1 MVNITHKSSTLR
13 KAIAEAVLSVSS
25 QETIDAIVNNRVP
38 KGNVFEMAKTAG
50 LFAAKKTSDVIPD
63 CHPLPIE
70 FTSIQFEIKDPDI
83 GFVTIMDVEMT
94 NDYSL
99 AKLYVTFLD
108 KEKGAELQ
116 LKALNGYAKQI
127 RGALGKKLM
136 IRKIPEI
143 KFLVDSTFEQGKKID
158 DIIDLLQKQ
167 RQN

>member
-70 FTSIQFEIKDPDI
+70 FTSIQFEIKDLDI
-83 GFVTIMDVEMT
+83 HITSEVHTIYKTGVEVEAM
-94 NDYSL
+94 YSASVVAL
-99 AKLYVTFLD
+99 TMYDMLKPID
-108 KEKGAELQ
+108 K
-116 LKALNGYAKQI
+116 NI
-127 RGALGKKLM
+127 
-136 IRKIPEI
+136 EI
-143 KFLVDSTFEQGKKID
+143 KNIKNILKFNVK
-158 DIIDLLQKQ
+158 
-167 RQN
+167 

>member
-1 MVNITHKSSTLR
+1 M
-13 KAIAEAVLSVSS
+13 
-25 QETIDAIVNNRVP
+25 
-38 KGNVFEMAKTAG
+38 
-50 LFAAKKTSDVIPD
+50 
-63 CHPLPIE
+63 
-70 FTSIQFEIKDPDI
+70 
-83 GFVTIMDVEMT
+83 TIMDVEMT

-99 AKLYVTFLD
+99 AKLYDLLY
-108 KEKGAELQ
+108 KEKGAELIKSTQ
-116 LKALNGYAKQI
+116 RLCKQI

>member
-1 MVNITHKSSTLR
+1 M
-13 KAIAEAVLSVSS
+13 AIRQQRIAQVILKEVS
-25 QETIDAIVNNRVP
+25 
-38 KGNVFEMAKTAG
+38 EM
-50 LFAAKKTSDVIPD
+50 
-63 CHPLPIE
+63 
-70 FTSIQFEIKDPDI
+70 IQFEIKDPDI

-108 KEKGAELQ
+108 KEKGPELQ

-143 KFLVDSTFEQGKKID
+143 KFLIDSTFEQGKKID